1 MIEEQTP
8 SQSLV
13 PRIHIVTDSFAH
25 FPDARILKQY
35 PITIVPNKL
44 TIGGKTYIEGVD
56 LSPEEALKLIAN
68 QPYAPTI
75 TPPSAADYIRVYSQ
89 LIRESDGIV
98 SIHASREVSTSWANA
113 RRAAQQF
120 AGHGTLAVIDSQTLC
135 IGQGMLVRIAAR
147 TGQKI
152 HDFETLVR
160 AVRGA
165 VERIYSM
172 YYVESVDYLLQNK
185 LITPSH
191 GVLGAMLGIK
201 PFLTIENGHLIAV
214 EKVRTRLQAIE
225 RMVEFVVEFEEI
237 ADAVILQHKLGAVE
251 QTRILQDRLAV
262 EFPSR
267 TFPYTIYGASL
278 AALIGADASGIV
290 IVEAEA
296 NKDDL

>member
-1 MIEEQTP
+1 MSEDQSPSSPTTP
-8 SQSLV
+8 RV
-13 PRIHIVTDSFAH
+13 HIVTDSFAH

-44 TIGGKTYIEGVD
+44 TIGSKTYTEGVD
-56 LSPEEALKLIAN
+56 LSSDEALKLIAN
-68 QPYAPTI
+68 QPHAPTI

-89 LIRESDGIV
+89 VIRDYEAVI
-98 SIHASREVSTSWANA
+98 SIHASREVSASWANA

-120 AGHGTLAVIDSQTLC
+120 AGHGKLAVIDSRSLC
-135 IGQGMLVRIAAR
+135 VGQGMLAQFAAR
-147 TGQKI
+147 NVQKI
-152 HDFETLVR
+152 HDFEALVR
-160 AVRGA
+160 AVRGT

-185 LITPSH
+185 FISPSH

-201 PFLTIENGHLIAV
+201 PFLTIENGQLIAV

-237 ADAVILQHKLGAVE
+237 TDAVIVQHKIGTVE

-267 TFPYTIYGASL
+267 TFPYTTYGASL
-278 AALIGADASGIV
+278 ASLIGADASGIV

-296 NKDDL
+296 DKDDL

>member
-1 MIEEQTP
+1 MSDDQLPPSPTP
-8 SQSLV
+8 LRV
-13 PRIHIVTDSFAH
+13 HIVTDSFAH
-25 FPDARILKQY
+25 FPDSRILKQY
-35 PITIVPNKL
+35 SISVVPNKL
-44 TIGGKTYIEGVD
+44 TIGSKTYTEGVD
-56 LSPEEALKLIAN
+56 LSPDEALKLIAN
-68 QPYAPTI
+68 QPHAPTI
-75 TPPSAADYIRVYSQ
+75 TPPSTADYIRVYSQ
-89 LIRESDGIV
+89 LVRDYDAVI
-98 SIHASREVSTSWANA
+98 SIHASREVSASWANA

-120 AGHGTLAVIDSQTLC
+120 AGHGKLAIIDSQSLC
-135 IGQGMLVRIAAR
+135 VGQGMLAQIAAR
-147 TGQKI
+147 SAQKI
-152 HDFETLVR
+152 HDFDALVR
-160 AVRGA
+160 IVRGA

-185 LITPSH
+185 LISPSH

-201 PFLTIENGHLIAV
+201 PFLTIENGQLIAV

-237 ADAVILQHKLGAVE
+237 SDAVILQHKIGTVE

-296 NKDDL
+296 DKDDF